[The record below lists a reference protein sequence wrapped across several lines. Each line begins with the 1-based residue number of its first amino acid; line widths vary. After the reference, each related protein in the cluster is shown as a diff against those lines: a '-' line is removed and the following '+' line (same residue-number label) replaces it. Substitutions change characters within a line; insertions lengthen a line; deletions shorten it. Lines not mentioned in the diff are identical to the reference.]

1 MRLVLCGG
9 CGKMRQPSG
18 VGDMQV
24 VALMNMKG
32 GVGKTTL
39 AIYLSHSLAAFHGK
53 KVLLVDVDPQ
63 FNATQSL
70 VGNSIYLTHLQAD
83 KPTILDIFLP
93 QRPGAVRTVS
103 GHSPVRGGLALQ
115 DCLLNV
121 MFDPTTGGR
130 LDIIPSHLNLLE
142 VQNSERQ
149 TEVLLQRFLEQRASG
164 YDFVF
169 LDCPPTISVF
179 TQAAFLA
186 SHKYLVPLK
195 PDPLSVIG
203 LPLLEKW
210 LADYSYITTRTVE
223 KVGLVFTM
231 VRNPQ
236 PKQMQAVIEDIR
248 KTRGAEVFAGVLS
261 LADAVASSVAPKKP
275 VTIRQPT
282 SKSSLEVKAIAEEF
296 LLRVGA

>member
-1 MRLVLCGG
+1 
-9 CGKMRQPSG
+9 
-18 VGDMQV
+18 MQV

-39 AIYLSHSLAAFHGK
+39 AVYLAHTLAAFHGK
-53 KVLLVDVDPQ
+53 KVLLIDVDPQ

-70 VGNSIYLTHLQAD
+70 IGNAAYLAHLQAE
-83 KPTILDIFLP
+83 KPTVLDVFLP
-93 QRPGAVRTVS
+93 QRPGGVRTVA
-103 GHSPVRGGLALQ
+103 GVAPVRGGLALR

-121 MFDPTTGGR
+121 MSDPIGGGR
-130 LDIIPSHLNLLE
+130 LDVVPSHLNLLE

-149 TEVLLQRFLEQRASG
+149 TEVLLQRFIEQKATG

-169 LDCPPTISVF
+169 LDYPPTISVF

-210 LADYSYITTRTVE
+210 LADYGYITSRTVE
-223 KVGLVFTM
+223 RVGLVFTM
-231 VRNPQ
+231 VRNP
-236 PKQMQAVIEDIR
+236 PPRQMQQVIDDIR
-248 KTRGAEVFAGVLS
+248 RHRGTEVFEGMLS
-261 LADAVASSVAPKKP
+261 LADAVASSIAPSRP
-275 VTIRQPT
+275 VTIRKPD
-282 SKSSLEVKAIAEEF
+282 SKSALEIKAIAEEF
-296 LLRVGA
+296 LVRIEA